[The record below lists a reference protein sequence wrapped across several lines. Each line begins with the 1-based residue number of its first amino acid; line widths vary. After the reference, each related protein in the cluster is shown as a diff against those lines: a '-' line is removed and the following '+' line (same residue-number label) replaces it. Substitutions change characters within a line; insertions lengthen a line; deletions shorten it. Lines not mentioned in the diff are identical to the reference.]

1 MIPIMLDAARLRV
14 GLAGRGALAV
24 RRLEW
29 FRRLGAAPELFSD
42 APGGELIAVA
52 GDMLIPRLPDA
63 GDLAALDLLWIAD
76 IDPGA
81 AADLY
86 GLARAAKT
94 LVNVEDDLPLCDF
107 HTPSVVTRGALVIAA
122 GTGGGSPALAAIV
135 RERLEEA
142 FPVAWGPALDDI
154 AAARRQMRSAGAA
167 PAEIAADARRRL
179 AETKLI

>member
-52 GDMLIPRLPDA
+52 GDMLIPPPPDA
-63 GDLAALDLLWIAD
+63 GGLAGLDLLWIAD
-76 IDPGA
+76 FAPRA

-86 GLARAAKT
+86 GLARAAKA